1 MTASTSLER
10 RVAEHYANEPPLR
23 APDRVLHAAL
33 ATIDTTKQRRGLL
46 APWRFAYMNAYTKVA
61 AAAVVAIALV
71 AIGLWQFGGI
81 GRPSPSP
88 SPSPTPIPSPT
99 LAPTASQPPP
109 PTEAFTSNMH
119 GITMSYPVGWAV
131 IEARAP
137 WTTPE
142 LAGFG
147 DTAADFIYD
156 SGLPAAHLF
165 LEIASQPLAGASGAA
180 WADTIVDEP
189 CETSEPITVDGAE
202 GRLIACT
209 RLRAMFWTEDRGY
222 VVLLHRSPDEGWLD
236 DAYDVAWFQEVLA
249 TVQILPPVVGT
260 ADMFVRPFDYV
271 LPGAPV
277 FDYGATEATYW
288 EVRVP
293 AYNDGGHPG
302 GLIVQAIGGLV
313 DPCDAESAALPL
325 DPGADSVIEY
335 LRSIPELAVTDESD
349 TTVDGLPAK
358 QVTVTATAGGA
369 DCPEPLV
376 WADAREAFITDLVL
390 RLVVVDVDGEHV
402 VVTIYGEPENPEMPA
417 LADAI
422 IGSFDFAAT
431 E

>member
-1 MTASTSLER
+1 MTANTNLER
-10 RVAEHYANEPPLR
+10 RLAEHYASEPQLR

-33 ATIDTTKQRRGLL
+33 ASIETTKQRRDLL

-81 GRPSPSP
+81 GNPRPSPSA
-88 SPSPTPIPSPT
+88 TLIPSPT
-99 LAPTASQPPP
+99 VAPTASQPPP
-109 PTEAFTSNMH
+109 LTEAFTSNMH
-119 GITMSYPVGWAV
+119 GITMAYPAGWAV
-131 IEARAP
+131 TQARES
-137 WTTPE
+137 WTTLE

-147 DTAADFIYD
+147 DSPADFIYD
-156 SGLPAAHLF
+156 AGLPAAHLF
-165 LEIASQPLAGASGAA
+165 LEIASQPLAGASGPA

-202 GRLIACT
+202 GRLISCT
-209 RLRAMFWTEDRGY
+209 RLRAMFWSEDRGY
-222 VVLLHRSPDEGWLD
+222 VVVLHRSPDQGWLD
-236 DAYDVAWFQEVLA
+236 DVYNAAWFQEVLA

-277 FDYGATEATYW
+277 FDYGATEERYW

-302 GLIVQAIGGLV
+302 GLIVQAIDGLV
-313 DPCDAESAALPL
+313 DPCDGESAVLPL

-349 TTVDGLPAK
+349 TTVDGRPAK

-369 DCPEPLV
+369 DCPEPWV
-376 WADAREAFITDLVL
+376 WAETAEPFLSGLVL

-402 VVTIYGEPENPEMPA
+402 VMTVYGEPENPELPA
-417 LADAI
+417 LADGI
-422 IGSFDFAAT
+422 IGSFDFAVT